1 MILERIAAD
10 GGEYPAPL
18 GTTVVPGHVV
28 EDMWFQ
34 IHIARDLGDT
44 AWIGE
49 CRRLIRRHLELGWD
63 EKYGGLFL
71 AIDADGGREVGWNHP
86 TSKIWWPHTE
96 ALYGTLL
103 AYEQTKDVLLLDWH
117 RRIRDYAFDRYPVRE
132 HGEWTQN
139 LDRYGA
145 PLNATV
151 CLPVKD
157 PFHLPRSLIYCIAL
171 EDSENR

>member
-1 MILERIAAD
+1 MIIERIAAD
-10 GGEYPAPL
+10 GSEYPAPL

-34 IHIARDLGDT
+34 IRIARDMDDT
-44 AWIGE
+44 EWIRE
-49 CRRLIRRHLELGWD
+49 CCRLMLRHLELGWD
-63 EKYGGLFL
+63 EEYGGLFL
-71 AIDADGGREVGWNHP
+71 AIDADGGDEVGWTHS

-103 AYEQTKDVLLLDWH
+103 AYEQTGDDAFLDWH
-117 RRIRDYAFDRYPVRE
+117 KRIRDYAFARFPVRN

-139 LDRYGA
+139 LDRCGN
-145 PLNATV
+145 PLDATV

-157 PFHLPRSLIYCIAL
+157 PFHLPRGLIYCIEVEERL
-171 EDSENR
+171 S